1 MTYTGK
7 KTILYL
13 NLSHKYN
20 SNSLVAALQTNKS
33 NAAGNSK
40 RLHTPGLEYAF
51 PSILSTN
58 ASVLL
63 YSKRPGE
70 TQV

>member
-40 RLHTPGLEYAF
+40 RLHTPGLEG
-51 PSILSTN
+51 
-58 ASVLL
+58 VLATKHFENL
-63 YSKRPGE
+63 NI
-70 TQV
+70 QVNIE